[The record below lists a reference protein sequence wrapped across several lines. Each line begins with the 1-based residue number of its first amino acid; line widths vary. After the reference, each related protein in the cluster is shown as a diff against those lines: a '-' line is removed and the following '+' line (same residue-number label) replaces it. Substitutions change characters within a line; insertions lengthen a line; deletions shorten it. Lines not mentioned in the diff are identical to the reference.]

1 MTEPF
6 TDGATQTADPHA
18 TRHTLRTVSF
28 GTFLRLLRYPF
39 VLLTA
44 LIVPRMMG
52 DSVYG
57 TYALFVS
64 LFVLLDGLTDVGITQ
79 IFGRVLPELL
89 SQRPS
94 EVPRL
99 LRGLLLFGSA
109 LVLVMLALVIL
120 PLALLGRPHF
130 PPMAWPA
137 LAVILLVTRIKGT
150 LFAFLYGRNEIARY
164 SAKELLRSAATL
176 VLVVT
181 FFRWFGLPGAFW
193 ALVVN
198 ELVLL
203 ATVLFWTHRDLLQPA
218 APLRFSDL
226 LPHLRLG
233 VTFYLPVLLFSF
245 LQRAGNLFTQALTGS
260 PEQVAYYDVAN
271 QYLLLTSTFLGL
283 LFTTLLPSLTAL
295 YLRGEHAAITRWQR
309 TTMTYCGAAVFAAF
323 AVLVLLGRPALR
335 AVLGPDFGPV
345 YPNAIILTA
354 AMPAVLMAYAGM
366 NCALL
371 EKRPAVFAG
380 GTVAAMAAMALGC
393 AVLTPRLHAV
403 GTAWATVIG
412 YTALAA
418 CFAVR
423 YRHEFAALL
432 TGLAPLLP
440 AGALLLPCAF
450 FQLPPWAAAGIAAAA
465 SLLYLGLLGA
475 LRLISWSDARKVWAA
490 VRGGPMITGT

>member
-1 MTEPF
+1 MP
-6 TDGATQTADPHA
+6 AADPHA

-28 GTFLRLLRYPF
+28 GTLLRLLRYPF
-39 VLLTA
+39 ILLTA
-44 LIVPRMMG
+44 LIVPRLMG
-52 DSVYG
+52 DKVYG

-79 IFGRVLPELL
+79 VFGRVLPELL
-89 SQRPS
+89 AQRPS
-94 EVPRL
+94 DVPRL
-99 LRGLLLFGSA
+99 LRGLLIFGGA

-120 PLALLGRPHF
+120 PLALLGRPQF
-130 PPMAWPA
+130 PPSAWPA
-137 LAVILLVTRIKGT
+137 LALILLLTRIEGT
-150 LFAFLYGRNEIARY
+150 LFAFLYGKNEIARY

-176 VLVVT
+176 ALVVV
-181 FFRWFGLPGAFW
+181 FFHWFGLPGAFW
-193 ALVVN
+193 ALVAN

-203 ATVLFWTHRDLLQPA
+203 VAALFWTGRDLLQPA
-218 APLRFSDL
+218 PPLRLSDL
-226 LPHLRLG
+226 LPHIRLG

-271 QYLLLTSTFLGL
+271 QYLLLTATFLGL

-309 TTMTYCGAAVFAAF
+309 TTMTYCGAAVYAAF
-323 AVLVLLGRPALR
+323 AALVLLGRPLLR
-335 AVLGPDFGPV
+335 TVLGADFEPV

-354 AMPAVLMAYAGM
+354 AMPAVLLAYAGM

-371 EKRPAVFAG
+371 EKRPSVFAA
-380 GTVAAMAAMALGC
+380 GTVAAMATMALGC
-393 AVLTPRLHAV
+393 VVLTPRLHAV

-412 YTALAA
+412 YTALAI

-423 YRHEFAALL
+423 YRREFAALSI
-432 TGLAPLLP
+432 GLAALLP

-450 FQLPPWAAAGIAAAA
+450 IQLPLLAAAGIAAAA
-465 SLLYLGLLGA
+465 SLLYLGLLAA
-475 LRLISWSDARKVWAA
+475 LHLISWSDARKLWDALRSA
-490 VRGGPMITGT
+490 PAGETPPR